1 MIYFCLIPP
10 RIPEEKDLDRQ
21 TYREQ
26 TVPFYFFVERSP
38 KNKNF
43 LLCTTEFNSGE
54 NIGIFESQMFMG
66 DGGHLTTGEPAA
78 PLSSENN
85 FYLL

>member
-26 TVPFYFFVERSP
+26 TVPFYFFVERNP
-38 KNKNF
+38 KIKTFFCVRPNSIRGKTLEF
-43 LLCTTEFNSGE
+43 LNRKCSWAMVV
-54 NIGIFESQMFMG
+54 I
-66 DGGHLTTGEPAA
+66 
-78 PLSSENN
+78 
-85 FYLL
+85 